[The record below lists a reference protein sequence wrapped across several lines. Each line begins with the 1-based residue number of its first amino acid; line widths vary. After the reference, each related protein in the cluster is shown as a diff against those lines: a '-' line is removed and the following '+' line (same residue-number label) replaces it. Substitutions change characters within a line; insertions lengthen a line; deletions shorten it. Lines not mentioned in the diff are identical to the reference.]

1 MPKTFNVIPLSP
13 AQTDQAFPVAQALYR
28 DMTLAQWRDVV
39 EPFQALEPDN
49 GGVMA
54 CEMSD
59 GHIRGLFCYRVRR
72 DDAALVLTVP
82 TFVAVGLFD
91 AAATSGAQIEAID
104 RLARALSCEAVE
116 VDLDGCVMAALAP
129 KLDAAG
135 LFGKLGYRTRGRT
148 LVKEMAAEPAGAA
161 FPVAGVA

>member
-1 MPKTFNVIPLSP
+1 MPRSFIITPLAP
-13 AQTDQAFPVAQALYR
+13 AQTDQALPVIQALHR
-28 DMTLAQWRDVV
+28 DMTLAQWRGVV
-39 EPFQALEPDN
+39 EPYQTLGDD

-59 GHIRGLFCYRVRR
+59 GHIRGLFCYRVRQ
-72 DDAALVLTVP
+72 DGAARVLTVP

-104 RLARALSCEAVE
+104 RLAHNLGCGTVE

-135 LFGKLGYRTRGRT
+135 LFGRLGYRVEGRT
-148 LVKEMAAEPAGAA
+148 LVKDMEAEPVGAA
-161 FPVAGVA
+161 FPVVGAA

>member
-1 MPKTFNVIPLSP
+1 MPRSFIVTPLAP
-13 AQTDQAFPVAQALYR
+13 ARTDQALPVIQALHR
-28 DMTLAQWRDVV
+28 DMTLAQWRGVV
-39 EPFQALEPDN
+39 GPFQAPGGD
-49 GGVMA
+49 GGVVA

-72 DDAALVLTVP
+72 DGAARVLAVP

-104 RLARALSCEAVE
+104 QLAHNLGCGTVE

-135 LFGKLGYRTRGRT
+135 LFGKLGYRVEGRT
-148 LVKEMAAEPAGAA
+148 LVKRVEAEPVDTA
-161 FPVAGVA
+161 FPVVGAA